1 MQKNKMAG
9 RHRLIT
15 AIKQLRPR
23 LKRGEL
29 IGAENSYEFMDSP
42 ASREPGAGLA
52 LCGLA
57 MDLTSGCPFW
67 PIKNGLIANYPPLE
81 DDVSCEVAVIGGG
94 ITGALA
100 AYHLADAG
108 VDVVVLDKRDMGTGS
123 TAGSTGLLQY
133 EVDTPLHK
141 LIGLVGED
149 PAVRSYQLC
158 RDSIG
163 KIKRLTRRIGDPC
176 GFENQESLYLASTR
190 RDVAGLRKEFEA
202 REKHG
207 FAVEWWDRRRLAA
220 EGTLPQAAAIRSRDA
235 AQIDAYRFTQFLLVA
250 AREKGARLFDRTRVT
265 SRVMKPRG
273 VELRTE
279 RGSRVRAKKQVIAT
293 GYEAQAYLP
302 EKVTAMASTYALV
315 SEPLAEFTGWPGG
328 RLIWE
333 TARPYFYLRTTVDG
347 RAIIGGY
354 DEDFRDPRARDALL
368 PAKTAALARRFRQLF
383 PRIRSFECAYAWTG
397 TFGGT
402 KDGLPYIGEHAG
414 RPHTYFA
421 LGYGGNGITYSVI
434 AAEII
439 RDLYLGKTNRDAE
452 IFRFGR

>member
-1 MQKNKMAG
+1 M
-9 RHRLIT
+9 
-15 AIKQLRPR
+15 
-23 LKRGEL
+23 
-29 IGAENSYEFMDSP
+29 
-42 ASREPGAGLA
+42 LA

-67 PIKNGLIANYPPLE
+67 PIKNGLIANYPPLAE
-81 DDVSCEVAVIGGG
+81 NISCDVVVIGGG
-94 ITGALA
+94 ITGALV

-133 EVDTPLHK
+133 EVDTPLYK
-141 LIGLVGED
+141 LIDLVGED
-149 PAVRSYQLC
+149 HAVRSYRLC
-158 RDSIG
+158 RDSLK

-176 GFENQESLYLASTR
+176 GFEKQESLYLASTR
-190 RDVAGLRKEFEA
+190 RDVGGLRKEFEA

-207 FAVEWWDRRRLAA
+207 FDVEWWNRRHLAA
-220 EGTLPQAAAIRSRDA
+220 ESSLPQAAAIRSRDA
-235 AQIDAYRFTQFLLVA
+235 AQIDTYRFTQFLLIA
-250 AREKGARLFDRTRVT
+250 AQKKGARLYDRTRVT
-265 SRVMKPRG
+265 SRVMKLRG
-273 VELRTE
+273 VELMTE
-279 RGSRVRAKKQVIAT
+279 RGSRVRARKQVLAT
-293 GYEAQAYLP
+293 GYEAQEYLP
-302 EKVTAMASTYALV
+302 EKVTEMASTYALV
-315 SEPLAEFTGWPGG
+315 SEPLEEFAGWPGG

-354 DEDFRDPRARDALL
+354 DEPFRDPKARDALL
-368 PAKTAALARRFRQLF
+368 PVKTAALTRRFRQLF
-383 PRIRSFECAYAWTG
+383 PKIASFECAYAWTG

-402 KDGLPYIGEHAG
+402 KDGLPYIGEHAE

-439 RDLYLGKTNRDAE
+439 RDLYLGAENRDAE